1 MGKMLRLLVVTSALL
16 MAATA
21 FGLWAAAG
29 TTDRETVSVGGG
41 GGGLDLPTRMPPL
54 W

>member
-29 TTDRETVSVGGG
+29 TTDRETASV